1 MPTYKDINLLTQKAT
16 VAGTEK
22 IPVSDIEYI
31 STEQILSRGCGEK
44 RNYIDGVIVASD
56 GTYSAD
62 RTCGLTDFIPVKSGD
77 SVVLHN
83 GFISAKASAMATLY
97 NSDKSFISGAYW
109 GMGGSGQ
116 YPERTITISSSYS
129 SAAYIR
135 MSFNLGSG
143 AFVNVNGRRV
153 WTENAGDL
161 ISVPIFLP
169 GEYEPYFTTG
179 YVNYSDGTGKSST
192 ANSMTRYI
200 FIKGYQKLRLLAN
213 TAAESSDASI
223 AFYDASFTHISSVRV
238 RVTGTKGV
246 EEIVVDVPA
255 NATNIRTNIWNEYK
269 SQWFLEGIISSLG
282 SDGGTGNAEVTT
294 NKVTSLS
301 SSSTD
306 TQYPSAKCVYDL
318 VGDVETILASI

>member
-1 MPTYKDINLLTQKAT
+1 MAVSYKDINQLTQKSS

-22 IPVSDIEYI
+22 LPVSDTEYI
-31 STEQILSRGCGEK
+31 TPAQILSRGAGVK
-44 RNYIDGVIVASD
+44 RNYIDGVLVTSTGA
-56 GTYSAD
+56 YSAD

-83 GFISAKASAMATLY
+83 GFSAVNSNAMATLY
-97 NSDKSFISGAYW
+97 RSDKSFISGAYW
-109 GMGGSGQ
+109 GMAGSSGQ

-135 MSFNLGSG
+135 MSFNFGSG
-143 AFVNVNGRRV
+143 AFVTVNGARV

-200 FIKGYQKLRLLAN
+200 FVDGFQKLRLLAN
-213 TAAESSDASI
+213 TTESPSGASI
-223 AFYDASFTHISSVRV
+223 AFYDSTFTHISSVRS
-238 RVTGTKGV
+238 RQTGVFGT
-246 EEIVVDVPA
+246 EELVVDVPE
-255 NATNIRTNIWNEYK
+255 NATNIRTSIWNEYK
-269 SQWFLEGIISSLG
+269 SQWFLDGIITAKAFSL
-282 SDGGTGNAEVTT
+282 
-294 NKVTSLS
+294 
-301 SSSTD
+301 
-306 TQYPSAKCVYDL
+306 
-318 VGDVETILASI
+318 